1 VVETTCVLQVF
12 FLFSKLVFP
21 TLDFDMGFLGFA
33 HTPFHFQRVI
43 CPSRLYDLHPNLIV
57 AINSKSPFNP
67 FCFTILS
74 SSESIDGFTV
84 LMALTT

>member
-1 VVETTCVLQVF
+1 
-12 FLFSKLVFP
+12 
-21 TLDFDMGFLGFA
+21 MWFLGFA
-33 HTPFHFQRVI
+33 HTPFHFHDRVVY
-43 CPSRLYDLHPNLIV
+43 PSRLYDLHPNPTA

-74 SSESIDGFTV
+74 SSESIDGFAV